1 MSAGSRQHPFE
12 SSHMDPIRR
21 VMVSPRLSADIRHSL
36 LDPSFSRWGIE
47 LSLQS
52 AYCPTLGRPHR
63 GLHVPHEG
71 DTVGVG
77 AFFTPGPSVFMPG
90 RKESPDRL

>member
-1 MSAGSRQHPFE
+1 MTLSGGLCFPLAF
-12 SSHMDPIRR
+12 
-21 VMVSPRLSADIRHSL
+21 RLIRHSL
-36 LDPSFSRWGIE
+36 VDPSFSRWGIE

-52 AYCPTLGRPHR
+52 AYCPTMGRPHR
-63 GLHVPHEG
+63 GLHVPHEE

-90 RKESPDRL
+90 QEGVPGPIMIQYRRADRISAILR